1 MNRCGQIKDSYT
13 REQLLQDRVTWSP
26 DSLADIALPNIS
38 QVHVSDIAAVTQSS
52 DLEKRSE
59 VHVYCIY

>member
-13 REQLLQDRVTWSP
+13 REQLLQDRVNWSP

-38 QVHVSDIAAVTQSS
+38 QVHVSDITAVTQSS

-59 VHVYCIY
+59 VCRT

>member
-1 MNRCGQIKDSYT
+1 MNRCGQMKVSYT
-13 REQLLQDRVTWSP
+13 REQLLQDRVNWSP
-26 DSLADIALPNIS
+26 DNMADIALPNIS

-59 VHVYCIY
+59 VYRT